1 MINAKILT
9 KSRKGF
15 ETECVREIES
25 TGLCVKSFGSRLV
38 VLISNTQAGALN
50 LSN

>member
-1 MINAKILT
+1 MQRSLQNQEKALKLSVLERS
-9 KSRKGF
+9 KALA
-15 ETECVREIES
+15 CV
-25 TGLCVKSFGSRLV
+25 LSFGSRLV

>member
-1 MINAKILT
+1 MQRFLQNQEKALKL
-9 KSRKGF
+9 S
-15 ETECVREIES
+15 VLREIES

-50 LSN
+50 LSK